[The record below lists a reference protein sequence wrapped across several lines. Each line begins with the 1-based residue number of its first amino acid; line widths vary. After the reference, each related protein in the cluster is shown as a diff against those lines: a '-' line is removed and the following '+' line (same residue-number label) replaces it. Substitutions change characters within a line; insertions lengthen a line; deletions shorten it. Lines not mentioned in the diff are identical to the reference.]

1 MANSA
6 FQYVRDFEQS
16 DALLRDT
23 WIVVRVD
30 GRGFSKL
37 CTKYAFRKP
46 NDQRAL
52 DLMNAA
58 AVEVVR
64 QFDDIVIAYG
74 QSDEYSFILHKDC
87 ALFDRRAS
95 KLATSIATTFTA
107 EYVLSWPEH
116 FPNMPL
122 SRPYPTFDGRCVTYP
137 TAEHIRDYLS
147 WRQTDCHINNLF
159 NTTFWTMVQ
168 QGGMGATDA
177 EQELKGT
184 VSSDKNEILYS
195 RFGINYNNEPEMY
208 RKGSVVFRQLG
219 TPVMAK
225 PRQNGMNAGEEGA
238 STHADTR
245 QEVVDESSHSDHSS
259 FLIGSVEPEVEVR
272 INDAPVIVPPQ
283 LIEIDSPQPLGTRF
297 AGEVTHRNLPI
308 QPPGTDP
315 AAAASLQSLHQKT
328 KAENQGRSMLRQAS
342 DVPVS
347 KTQMAKEK
355 KRRRKAEIVIEHVD
369 VIGDTFWGEHTW
381 ILAERT
387 ARSGLR
393 RAASR
398 PHS

>member
-1 MANSA
+1 
-6 FQYVRDFEQS
+6 
-16 DALLRDT
+16 
-23 WIVVRVD
+23 
-30 GRGFSKL
+30 
-37 CTKYAFRKP
+37 
-46 NDQRAL
+46 
-52 DLMNAA
+52 
-58 AVEVVR
+58 
-64 QFDDIVIAYG
+64 
-74 QSDEYSFILHKDC
+74 
-87 ALFDRRAS
+87 
-95 KLATSIATTFTA
+95 
-107 EYVLSWPEH
+107 
-116 FPNMPL
+116 MPL

-219 TPVMAK
+219 APVMTK

-238 STHADTR
+238 STQIDTQ
-245 QEVVDESSHSDHSS
+245 QEVIDEFSHRDHLEYLVST
-259 FLIGSVEPEVEVR
+259 VESEVEAR
-272 INDAPVIVPPQ
+272 TDDAPVILPPQ
-283 LIEIDSPQPLGTRF
+283 PIEIDSHQPLGTEF
-297 AGEVTHRNLPI
+297 DAVITHRGLPI

-315 AAAASLQSLHQKT
+315 AAAASLQPLHRKT
-328 KAENQGRSMLRQAS
+328 MAEDQGRSMLRQAS

-369 VIGDTFWGEHTW
+369 VIGDAFWGEHTW

-393 RAASR
+393 KAASR

>member
-1 MANSA
+1 
-6 FQYVRDFEQS
+6 
-16 DALLRDT
+16 
-23 WIVVRVD
+23 
-30 GRGFSKL
+30 
-37 CTKYAFRKP
+37 
-46 NDQRAL
+46 
-52 DLMNAA
+52 
-58 AVEVVR
+58 
-64 QFDDIVIAYG
+64 
-74 QSDEYSFILHKDC
+74 FILHKDC